1 MILEAKKAGV
11 DAVKFESYKTE
22 NIISAESTDQ
32 FDLFKKYD
40 KFGREEFREL
50 SDYCNEL
57 KIRFLSTPLDFES
70 ADYLDEFM
78 DIYKISSSD
87 LTNIPFIEY
96 VARKNKPILLST
108 GGATLVEIKNAVR
121 AIEDVST
128 CDIYTA
134 ATYDVLFKDDV
145 DRKRRLAAKL
155 IDRYACLH
163 EHISGINELHGADG
177 RNPVVCLDRLELL
190 FFHRCSFLLIITF
203 VFISKIIIPY

>member
-1 MILEAKKAGV
+1 MNIFYKKPFLIADVGVNYYDIAQKEDISEIDAAKLMILEAKKAGV

-78 DIYKISSSD
+78 DI
-87 LTNIPFIEY
+87 
-96 VARKNKPILLST
+96 
-108 GGATLVEIKNAVR
+108 
-121 AIEDVST
+121 
-128 CDIYTA
+128 
-134 ATYDVLFKDDV
+134 
-145 DRKRRLAAKL
+145 
-155 IDRYACLH
+155 
-163 EHISGINELHGADG
+163 
-177 RNPVVCLDRLELL
+177 
-190 FFHRCSFLLIITF
+190 
-203 VFISKIIIPY
+203 